1 MFCACDA
8 GDRCFDRCPGGASNS
23 SSPCWIACYYNAML
37 GPKSSTGFGGP
48 SSSFLKGHMP
58 IPALQTVR
66 VSPSSSLSPLH
77 THFLSVPAA
86 CFTHS
91 WCEHALDH
99 QDRLGTA
106 SQPCGSAVSPIA
118 LHCRQQQTSTRNGR
132 LHPMTHIHCVRPC
145 VCACVRA
152 CLCVYVVR
160 RGWRRSH
167 RRIRTRVAALTC
179 CDRIIPGHQASR
191 GMTT

>member
-1 MFCACDA
+1 MILSRQARETSKRGRSRALKKQCTTCFGACNA

-23 SSPCWIACYYNAML
+23 SSPCWIACYYNTML

-77 THFLSVPAA
+77 THFLYVSAA

-91 WCEHALDH
+91 WCGHALDH

-106 SQPCGSAVSPIA
+106 SQPCGSAVPSHCIA
-118 LHCRQQQTSTRNGR
+118 ANNKPPHAT
-132 LHPMTHIHCVRPC
+132 V
-145 VCACVRA
+145 VCLR
-152 CLCVYVVR
+152 
-160 RGWRRSH
+160 
-167 RRIRTRVAALTC
+167 
-179 CDRIIPGHQASR
+179 
-191 GMTT
+191 